1 MNLCIRTLPIIT
13 IIALSCPLL
22 AKDVVLVKDPNNP
35 KIELTV
41 KDPALPNVIIV
52 STGGTIAEKVSA
64 SAGGAV
70 PALSGSDLVAAVPSL
85 SKMANIGTVNFSNI
99 DSSHMTPE
107 IWAKLSRTVDAVL
120 AREDI
125 AGVVVTHGT
134 DTMAEGAWFLDVTL
148 KSDKPV
154 IFTGA
159 MRNASETAPDGP
171 GNLKGAVAQAI
182 SPNAQNWG
190 VTVTLNQYI
199 NSARW
204 VLKTQTTNMQT
215 FQSFEK
221 GYLGY
226 IVGNTHV
233 NRFNDRLYRTRISL
247 KDPLPYV
254 PLITMFAGDDG
265 RFVRDAVDSGA
276 KGIVYIAVGAGN
288 VNPPTFEA
296 IKYAMSKQI
305 PVVICSRVFEGAV
318 EPAYGDVGGG
328 ADLLKHGCILS
339 PGLDGFKARILLM
352 VALARYGNNLGVINK
367 CFDQEQSH
375 RLRGLSSPLAVEKA
389 TQEKL

>member
-1 MNLCIRTLPIIT
+1 MTPITRVLAAIT
-13 IIALSCPLL
+13 IAILTTSALS
-22 AKDVVLVKDPNNP
+22 KDVVQVKDPDHP
-35 KIELTV
+35 KVDLVV
-41 KDPALPNVIIV
+41 KDPGLPNVVVV

-64 SAGGAV
+64 AAGGAV
-70 PALSGSDLVAAVPSL
+70 PALSGSDLVAAVPTL
-85 SKMANIGTVNFSNI
+85 SKMANIGTVNFCNI
-99 DSSHMTPE
+99 DSSHMAPE

-148 KSDKPV
+148 KSNKPV
-154 IFTGA
+154 VFTGA
-159 MRNASETAPDGP
+159 MRNASDTAADGP
-171 GNLKGAVAQAI
+171 GNIQGAVAQVI

-190 VTVTLNQYI
+190 VTVTLNQYV
-199 NSARW
+199 NSARD

-226 IVGNTHV
+226 VVGNKTV
-233 NRFNDRLYRTRISL
+233 NRFNDRLRRVRIPL
-247 KDPLPYV
+247 TEPLPEVFY
-254 PLITMFAGDDG
+254 ISMFAGDDG
-265 RFVRDAVDSGA
+265 CLIRAAIDYGVQ
-276 KGIVYIAVGAGN
+276 GIVYDAVGAGN
-288 VNPPTFEA
+288 VNPPTMKA
-296 IKYAMSKQI
+296 IEYALSKDI

-339 PGLDGFKARILLM
+339 PGLDGPKARILLM
-352 VALARYGNNLGVINK
+352 LAMAHYGN
-367 CFDQEQSH
+367 D
-375 RLRGLSSPLAVEKA
+375 A
-389 TQEKL
+389 TQLRNVFSQ